1 MRIKDTLNIMER
13 CSIKDATDYYGMEEK
28 NIKAFGDEYNNT
40 KKLTGYL
47 IKDI

>member
-28 NIKAFGDEYNNT
+28 NIKVGDEYNDT
-40 KKLTGYL
+40 KKLAGYL